1 MKDIF
6 RLVAAALCNALAG
19 RTLYAMSDWEPW
31 WLGHAASLTIRA
43 FGMDLVNRS
52 ELSGERGGL
61 LHLTVMALGWPL
73 DKVFSILHAGY
84 WLYTPCTRRTRL
96 ANVVVIVVFPY
107 AAKRLRYS

>member
-1 MKDIF
+1 MPPQAVGHNKNGLEQFEKTVLPGFPNTEFAKDIF

-19 RTLYAMSDWEPW
+19 RTLYAMSDCEPW

-52 ELSGERGGL
+52 ELSGEHGGL

-73 DKVFSILHAGY
+73 EKVFSILHAGY
-84 WLYTPCTRRTRL
+84 
-96 ANVVVIVVFPY
+96 
-107 AAKRLRYS
+107 